1 MCFGEELF
9 RNSEQWYCCFSVPSK
24 YEDVTDEGNKAL
36 KL

>member
-9 RNSEQWYCCFSVPSK
+9 KNGEQCCCFSVPSK